1 MKSIQSALVWVT
13 VALIVLVALPVMLV
27 VRAFDWTPQHVRT
40 GRTFRWL
47 GTWTSR
53 INPVWKVR
61 LEVPPRAE
69 MDHPYV
75 VVCNHQSLADIPVV
89 ARLPWEMK
97 WVGKKSLF
105 QLPVMGWLM
114 RLADDVAV
122 DRKDPQSRAAVILR
136 TRQVIADG
144 VSVMFFAE
152 GTRSKDGRLKR
163 FFDGAFRLAVETGTP
178 VLPLALDGTMGA
190 LPKHGWHFGEADVR
204 LKVLDAIPTLGL
216 TLDDVPELRE
226 RTRRAIA
233 EQIAAWRG
241 TTPEAVTAPAPTGAD
256 HDPDA
261 PTAGASGDGAVG
273 SGAVEDEAKSIA

>member
-13 VALIVLVALPVMLV
+13 VALIVLIALPVLLV
-27 VRAFDWTPQHVRT
+27 VRAVDWTPQHVRT

-53 INPVWKVR
+53 INPAWKVR
-61 LEVPPRAE
+61 IEHPPPGE
-69 MDHPYV
+69 MRHPYV
-75 VVCNHQSLADIPVV
+75 VVSNHQSLADIPVIS
-89 ARLPWEMK
+89 RLPWEMK
-97 WVGKKSLF
+97 WVGKASLF

-122 DRKDPQSRAAVILR
+122 DRKNPESRAAVIRR

-152 GTRSKDGRLKR
+152 GTRSKDGRLRR
-163 FFDGAFRLAVETGTP
+163 FFDGAFRLAVETGAP
-178 VLPLALDGTMGA
+178 VLPVAIDGTMGA
-190 LPKHGWHFGEADVR
+190 LPKHGWRFGEADVR
-204 LKVLDAIPTLGL
+204 LKVLDAIPTTGL
-216 TLDDVPELRE
+216 SLDDVAELRE

-241 TTPEAVTAPAPTGAD
+241 TTPEAVTAPAPPGAD
-256 HDPDA
+256 PTPDA
-261 PTAGASGDGAVG
+261 PAPE
-273 SGAVEDEAKSIA
+273 AVEDGAKSTA

>member
-1 MKSIQSALVWVT
+1 MKSVQSALVWVA

-27 VRAFDWTPQHVRT
+27 VRAVDGTPQHVRT

-53 INPVWKVR
+53 INPAWAVR
-61 LEVPPRAE
+61 IEHPPREA
-69 MDHPYV
+69 MRHPYV
-75 VVCNHQSLADIPVV
+75 VVSNHQSLADIPVV
-89 ARLPWEMK
+89 SRLPWEMK

-122 DRKDPQSRAAVILR
+122 DRTNPKSRAAVILR
-136 TRQVIADG
+136 TRQIIADG

-152 GTRSKDGRLKR
+152 GTRSKDGRLRR
-163 FFDGAFRLAVETGTP
+163 FFDGAFRLAIDTGAP
-178 VLPLALDGTMGA
+178 VLPVALDGTMGA
-190 LPKHGWHFGEADVR
+190 LPKHGWRFGDADVR
-204 LKVLDAIPTLGL
+204 LKVLDPIPTAGL
-216 TLDDVPELRE
+216 TLADVPALRE

-241 TTPEAVTAPAPTGAD
+241 TTPEAVLAPAPAGAD
-256 HDPDA
+256 ADPDGPPSA
-261 PTAGASGDGAVG
+261 AL
-273 SGAVEDEAKSIA
+273 EDEAKSAV

>member
-1 MKSIQSALVWVT
+1 MKSVQAAFVWVT

-27 VRAFDWTPQHVRT
+27 VRAFDRTPQHVRT

-61 LEVPPRAE
+61 IECPPRAE
-69 MDHPYV
+69 LQHPYV
-75 VVCNHQSLADIPVV
+75 VVSNHQSLADIPVV
-89 ARLPWEMK
+89 SRLPWEMK
-97 WVGKKSLF
+97 WVGKASLF
-105 QLPVMGWLM
+105 QVPVMGWLM

-122 DRKDPQSRAAVILR
+122 DRTSPNSRAAVILR
-136 TRQVIADG
+136 TRQVLADG

-152 GTRSKDGRLKR
+152 GTRSKDGRLRR
-163 FFDGAFRLAVETGTP
+163 FFDGAFRLAIETGTP

-190 LPKHGWHFGEADVR
+190 LPKHGWRFGDADVR
-204 LKVLDAIPTLGL
+204 LKVLDAIPTTGL
-216 TLDDVPELRE
+216 TLADVPELRE

-241 TTPEAVTAPAPTGAD
+241 TTPEAVTAPAPSGAD
-256 HDPDA
+256 RDPDA
-261 PTAGASGDGAVG
+261 AAVAETGGPT
-273 SGAVEDEAKSIA
+273 VEDEAKSIV